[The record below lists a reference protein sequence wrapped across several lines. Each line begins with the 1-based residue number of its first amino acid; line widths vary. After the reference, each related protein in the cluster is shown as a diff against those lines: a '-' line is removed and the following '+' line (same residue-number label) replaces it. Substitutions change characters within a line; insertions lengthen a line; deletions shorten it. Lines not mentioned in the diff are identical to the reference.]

1 MRLARHTLPSLLA
14 LLVVTVLAGCATA
27 PATWTYA
34 PAPSKAAP
42 SADASAGASAAP
54 SGPANIQITASG
66 VKFVETDVAVPAATA
81 FKLDFV
87 NNDPNTPHDV
97 VIHKGD
103 ANGPVVLDD
112 APFPGVA
119 TKTYDVPAL
128 DAGPYVF
135 VCTVHP
141 GMQGNMTAG

>member
-1 MRLARHTLPSLLA
+1 M
-14 LLVVTVLAGCATA
+14 
-27 PATWTYA
+27 
-34 PAPSKAAP
+34 
-42 SADASAGASAAP
+42 
-54 SGPANIQITASG
+54 
-66 VKFVETDVAVPAATA
+66 
-81 FKLDFV
+81 
-87 NNDPNTPHDV
+87 

-135 VCTVHP
+135 VCTVHQ